1 MEMKF
6 KVIEYANTSNG
17 QQQKINEITA
27 LSAKGWEIVSE
38 TINQSAVDPVA
49 AGRDAA
55 CLCFLCGPFCTP
67 FLMNS
72 EKYKT
77 KSKITVTLQRSIER
91 KAEEEIRSEKA
102 LKATEAALIAK
113 SLNESAT
120 IEAILKAAK
129 EELGIFYPDRKI
141 TEAISK
147 YLSETRNAGGAVP
160 SYPKCK
166 KEDGFIII
174 ADGNGT
180 ELSRQQIT

>member
-1 MEMKF
+1 MKMEF
-6 KVIEYANTSNG
+6 KVLEYANTSSG
-17 QQQKINEITA
+17 QQKKINEITA

-91 KAEEEIRSEKA
+91 KAEEEVQAEKA
-102 LKATEAALIAK
+102 QKAAEAALIAQA
-113 SLNESAT
+113 LETSAT

-129 EELGIFYPDRKI
+129 VELGIFYPDPKI

-147 YLSETRNAGGAVP
+147 YLSEIRNVGDAVP

-166 KEDGFIII
+166 NQDGYIII
-174 ADGNGT
+174 ADRDGA
-180 ELSRQQIT
+180 ELSRHQVT